1 MSSADGGPVVNVMAE
16 RLQPVLVLV
25 GVIWAVEIV
34 NLLTGHVLVSWGILP
49 RSLSGLIGIPLAPLI
64 HGGLWHTLSN
74 TVPLALLGTLTLA
87 SGRNRF
93 WQTTIAIA
101 LLSGAL
107 VWLFARDAYHVGASS
122 QWCSAIS
129 ARFWRGAFTERSLS
143 SMAIA
148 FATLVIYGGLLW
160 GLLPLRNHISFE
172 GHLFGFVAGIAV
184 VWIGRRLARE

>member
-1 MSSADGGPVVNVMAE
+1 MSSADGGPVVNAMAK
-16 RLQPVLVLV
+16 RLQPVLMLV
-25 GVIWAVEIV
+25 GVIWAVEIG
-34 NLLTGHVLVSWGILP
+34 NLLTGHALVSWGILP

-87 SGRNRF
+87 SGRKRF

-101 LLSGAL
+101 LLSGTL

-122 QWCSAIS
+122 LVFGYFGAIL
-129 ARFWRGAFTERSLS
+129 ARAFTERSLS

>member
-1 MSSADGGPVVNVMAE
+1 MSSADGGPVVNAMAE

-64 HGGLWHTLSN
+64 HGGLWHMLSN

-87 SGRNRF
+87 SGRKRF

-122 QWCSAIS
+122 LVFGYFGAIL
-129 ARFWRGAFTERSLS
+129 ARAFTERSLS

>member
-122 QWCSAIS
+122 LVFGYFGAIL
-129 ARFWRGAFTERSLS
+129 ARAFTERSLS

>member
-1 MSSADGGPVVNVMAE
+1 MSSADGGPVVNAMAE

-87 SGRNRF
+87 SGRKRF

-107 VWLFARDAYHVGASS
+107 VWLFAREAYHVGASS
-122 QWCSAIS
+122 LVFGYFGAIL
-129 ARFWRGAFTERSLS
+129 ARAFTERSLS

-160 GLLPLRNHISFE
+160 GLLPRGNHISFE

>member
-1 MSSADGGPVVNVMAE
+1 MSSADGGPVVNAMAE

-87 SGRNRF
+87 SGRKRF

-107 VWLFARDAYHVGASS
+107 VWLFAREAYHVGASS
-122 QWCSAIS
+122 LVFGYFGAILAS
-129 ARFWRGAFTERSLS
+129 AFTERSLS

>member
-1 MSSADGGPVVNVMAE
+1 MSSADGGPVVNAMAE

-49 RSLSGLIGIPLAPLI
+49 RSLSGLMGIALAPLI

-87 SGRNRF
+87 SGRKRF

-107 VWLFARDAYHVGASS
+107 VWLFAREAYHVGASS
-122 QWCSAIS
+122 LVFGYFGAIL
-129 ARFWRGAFTERSLS
+129 ARAFTERSLS

>member
-1 MSSADGGPVVNVMAE
+1 MSSADGGPVVNAMAE

-87 SGRNRF
+87 SGRKRF
-93 WQTTIAIA
+93 
-101 LLSGAL
+101 
-107 VWLFARDAYHVGASS
+107 
-122 QWCSAIS
+122 
-129 ARFWRGAFTERSLS
+129 
-143 SMAIA
+143 
-148 FATLVIYGGLLW
+148 
-160 GLLPLRNHISFE
+160 
-172 GHLFGFVAGIAV
+172 
-184 VWIGRRLARE
+184 

>member
-1 MSSADGGPVVNVMAE
+1 MSSADGGPVVNAMAE

-107 VWLFARDAYHVGASS
+107 VWLFARDAYHVGVSS
-122 QWCSAIS
+122 LVFGYFGAIL
-129 ARFWRGAFTERSLS
+129 ARAFTERSLS

>member
-1 MSSADGGPVVNVMAE
+1 MNALAA
-16 RLQPVLVLV
+16 RLQPVLVLI
-25 GVIWAVEIV
+25 GVIWVVEIA

-49 RSLSGLIGIPLAPLI
+49 RSLNGLLGILLAPLI

-87 SGRNRF
+87 NGRKRF
-93 WQTTIAIA
+93 WQTTIAIS

-107 VWLFARDAYHVGASS
+107 VWLFAREAYHIGASS
-122 QWCSAIS
+122 LVFGYFGAIL
-129 ARFWRGAFTERSLS
+129 ARAFIERSLS

-160 GLLPLRNHISFE
+160 GLLPLGNHISFE

>member
-1 MSSADGGPVVNVMAE
+1 MSSADGGPVVNAMAE

-87 SGRNRF
+87 SGRKRF

-107 VWLFARDAYHVGASS
+107 VWLFAREAYHVGASS
-122 QWCSAIS
+122 LVFGYFGAIL
-129 ARFWRGAFTERSLS
+129 ARAFTERSLS

-172 GHLFGFVAGIAV
+172 GHLFGFVAGTAV

>member
-1 MSSADGGPVVNVMAE
+1 MSSADGGPVVNAMAE

-122 QWCSAIS
+122 LVFGYFGAIL
-129 ARFWRGAFTERSLS
+129 ARAFTERSLS

>member
-1 MSSADGGPVVNVMAE
+1 MSSADGGPVVNAMAE

-87 SGRNRF
+87 SGRKRF

-107 VWLFARDAYHVGASS
+107 VWLFAREAYHVGASS
-122 QWCSAIS
+122 LVFGYFGAIL
-129 ARFWRGAFTERSLS
+129 ARAFTERSLS
-143 SMAIA
+143 SMVIA

>member
-1 MSSADGGPVVNVMAE
+1 MSSADGGPVVNAMAG

-49 RSLSGLIGIPLAPLI
+49 RSLSGLMGIALAPLI

-87 SGRNRF
+87 SGRKRF

-107 VWLFARDAYHVGASS
+107 VWLFAREAYHVGASS
-122 QWCSAIS
+122 LVFGYFGAIL
-129 ARFWRGAFTERSLS
+129 ARAFTERSLS

>member
-1 MSSADGGPVVNVMAE
+1 MSSADGGPVVNAMAE
-16 RLQPVLVLV
+16 RLQPVLVLL

-34 NLLTGHVLVSWGILP
+34 NLLTGHALVSWGILP
-49 RSLSGLIGIPLAPLI
+49 RSLSGLIGIALAPLI
-64 HGGLWHTLSN
+64 HAGLWHTLSN
-74 TVPLALLGTLTLA
+74 TVPLAILGALTLA
-87 SGRNRF
+87 SGRKRF
-93 WQTTIAIA
+93 WQITIAIA

-107 VWLFARDAYHVGASS
+107 VWLFAREAYHVGASS
-122 QWCSAIS
+122 LVFGYFGAIL
-129 ARFWRGAFTERSLS
+129 ARAFSERSLS

-160 GLLPLRNHISFE
+160 GLLPLRSHISFE

>member
-87 SGRNRF
+87 NGRKRF

-107 VWLFARDAYHVGASS
+107 VWLFAREAHHVGASS
-122 QWCSAIS
+122 LVFGYFGAIL
-129 ARFWRGAFTERSLS
+129 ARAFTERSLS

-160 GLLPLRNHISFE
+160 GLLPLRNHTSFE

>member
-1 MSSADGGPVVNVMAE
+1 MSSADGGPVVNAMAE

-87 SGRNRF
+87 SGRKRF

-107 VWLFARDAYHVGASS
+107 VWLFAREAYHVGASS
-122 QWCSAIS
+122 LVFGYFGAIL
-129 ARFWRGAFTERSLS
+129 ARAFTERSLS

>member
-1 MSSADGGPVVNVMAE
+1 MSSADGGPVVNAMAG

-87 SGRNRF
+87 SGRKRF

-107 VWLFARDAYHVGASS
+107 VWLFAREAYHVGASS
-122 QWCSAIS
+122 LVFGYFGAIL
-129 ARFWRGAFTERSLS
+129 ARAFTERSLS

>member
-1 MSSADGGPVVNVMAE
+1 MSSADGGPVVNAMAK
-16 RLQPVLVLV
+16 RLQPVLMLV
-25 GVIWAVEIV
+25 GVIWAVEIG
-34 NLLTGHVLVSWGILP
+34 NLLTGHALVSWGILP

-87 SGRNRF
+87 SGRKRF

-101 LLSGAL
+101 LLSGTL
-107 VWLFARDAYHVGASS
+107 VWLFARGAYHVGASS
-122 QWCSAIS
+122 LVFGYFGAIL
-129 ARFWRGAFTERSLS
+129 ARAFTERSLS

-148 FATLVIYGGLLW
+148 FATLVVYGGLLW

>member
-1 MSSADGGPVVNVMAE
+1 MSSADGGPVVNAMAK
-16 RLQPVLVLV
+16 RLQPVLMLV
-25 GVIWAVEIV
+25 GVIWAVEIG
-34 NLLTGHVLVSWGILP
+34 NLLTGHALVSWGILP

-87 SGRNRF
+87 SGRKRF

-107 VWLFARDAYHVGASS
+107 VWLFAREAYHVGASS
-122 QWCSAIS
+122 LVFGYFGAIL
-129 ARFWRGAFTERSLS
+129 ARAFTERSLS

>member
-1 MSSADGGPVVNVMAE
+1 MSSADGGPVVNAMAE
-16 RLQPVLVLV
+16 RLQPVLVLL

-87 SGRNRF
+87 SGRKRF

-107 VWLFARDAYHVGASS
+107 VWLFAREAYHVGASS
-122 QWCSAIS
+122 LVFGYFGAIL
-129 ARFWRGAFTERSLS
+129 ARAFTERSLS

>member
-1 MSSADGGPVVNVMAE
+1 MSSADGGPVVNAMAE

-122 QWCSAIS
+122 LVFGYFAAIL
-129 ARFWRGAFTERSLS
+129 ARAFTERSLS

>member
-1 MSSADGGPVVNVMAE
+1 MSSADGGPVVNAMAE
-16 RLQPVLVLV
+16 HLQPVLVLV

-87 SGRNRF
+87 SGRKRF

-107 VWLFARDAYHVGASS
+107 VWLFAREAYHVGASS
-122 QWCSAIS
+122 LVFGYFGAIL
-129 ARFWRGAFTERSLS
+129 ARAFAERSLS

>member
-1 MSSADGGPVVNVMAE
+1 MSSADGGPVVNAMAE

-34 NLLTGHVLVSWGILP
+34 NLLTGHALVSWGILP
-49 RSLSGLIGIPLAPLI
+49 RSPSGLIGIALAPLI
-64 HGGLWHTLSN
+64 HGGLWHALSN
-74 TVPLALLGTLTLA
+74 TVPLAILGALTLA
-87 SGRNRF
+87 SGRKRF

-107 VWLFARDAYHVGASS
+107 VWLFAREAYHVGASS
-122 QWCSAIS
+122 LVFGYFGAIL
-129 ARFWRGAFTERSLS
+129 ARAFTERSLS

-160 GLLPLRNHISFE
+160 GLLPLRSHISFE

>member
-1 MSSADGGPVVNVMAE
+1 MSSADGGPVVNAMAE
-16 RLQPVLVLV
+16 RLQPVLVLL

-87 SGRNRF
+87 SGRKRF

-107 VWLFARDAYHVGASS
+107 VWLFAREAYHVGASS
-122 QWCSAIS
+122 LVFGYFGAIL
-129 ARFWRGAFTERSLS
+129 ARAFTERSLS

-184 VWIGRRLARE
+184 AWIGLRLARE